1 MLGMGALLCDMRDV
15 GAVDV
20 CSGACGGNYFVV
32 AVRFILIKASRR
44 QECRLK
50 KIYIYI
56 HLCVQSR
63 LFGTQNPHEIV
74 LLFCFF

>member
-32 AVRFILIKASRR
+32 VVRLILSVKKARV
-44 QECRLK
+44 QI
-50 KIYIYI
+50 KIYINILICACSHAFLEHKI
-56 HLCVQSR
+56 HMK
-63 LFGTQNPHEIV
+63 
-74 LLFCFF
+74 

>member
-32 AVRFILIKASRR
+32 VVRLILSVKKARVQIK
-44 QECRLK
+44 K
-50 KIYIYI
+50 YIYIY
-56 HLCVQSR
+56 
-63 LFGTQNPHEIV
+63 
-74 LLFCFF
+74 